1 MQIQINIGFAIG
13 IRDIMTIIKYLKR
26 KRRKDIEEIMKAY
39 WVGGP
44 YRIVSRRGVYPIVE
58 NHKILNILLDDNNI
72 FSSFWY
78 G

>member
-1 MQIQINIGFAIG
+1 MQIQINIGFIIG

-26 KRRKDIEEIMKAY
+26 KPKKDIEEIMKAY
-39 WVGGP
+39 WAGCP
-44 YRIVSRRGVYPIVE
+44 YRIVRRKAVYPIIE
-58 NHKILNILLDDNNI
+58 NHKILNILLDDNDI

>member
-1 MQIQINIGFAIG
+1 MQIQINIGFVVG

-26 KRRKDIEEIMKAY
+26 KHRRDIEEIMKAY
-39 WVGGP
+39 WVGCP
-44 YRIVSRRGVYPIVE
+44 YRIVARKSVCPIF
-58 NHKILNILLDDNNI
+58 NHKILNILLDNDDI